1 GGMAVKWLNLDD
13 AVLVNLQ
20 QVTSIEAMPY
30 EEEDEEEEGLLQIA
44 LNEMASGIDLAVAHF
59 PSFEAAQA
67 EFARIKEWL
76 SSDEAVHTVS
86 APAWVMR
93 SEHDHDEG
101 FDDDFDDEDEFDDDD
116 DEFDPEEDDD

>member
-1 GGMAVKWLNLDD
+1 MKWLNLDD

-20 QVTSIEAMPY
+20 QVTSIEAMPS
-30 EEEDEEEEGLLQIA
+30 EEEDDEEEGLLQIA

-76 SSDEAVHTVS
+76 SSDEAVYTVS

-93 SEHDHDEG
+93 SEHDHEED
-101 FDDDFDDEDEFDDDD
+101 FDDDDFDDEDEFDDDD

>member
-1 GGMAVKWLNLDD
+1 MKWLNLDD

-20 QVTSIEAMPY
+20 QVTSIEAMPS
-30 EEEDEEEEGLLQIA
+30 EEEGEEEEGLLQIA
-44 LNEMASGIDLAVAHF
+44 LNETASGIDLAVARY
-59 PSFEAAQA
+59 PSFEAARA

-93 SEHDHDEG
+93 SEHDHDEDFG
-101 FDDDFDDEDEFDDDD
+101 DDDFDDEYDEDEDDY
-116 DEFDPEEDDD
+116 DPEEDDD